1 MKLTVGEVAKVL
13 GISSENIRYYI
24 REGLIS
30 PEKNDDNNYREYS
43 SEDVLLIS
51 DIMFYRDMG
60 ISIHNI
66 KRIFK
71 GLPLEDIGSVIEESK
86 EELRLRIQ
94 EENRRMRQLCIWE
107 KDYNREI
114 REINTYRIGEMPRHF
129 RTRGYINADEHIL
142 QHLKDGL
149 TIGKDDWM
157 YVCMSFYINL
167 NDENPELQKYISLE
181 ETGSTAEKNHG
192 IEDIECIDN
201 MCLITKVHISDDMHE
216 MIDPLLEYA
225 RLHNFRLTGEIYGKE
240 QTNYYIDYKRHWVC
254 TLYAPIE

>member
-43 SEDVLLIS
+43 SE
-51 DIMFYRDMG
+51 
-60 ISIHNI
+60 
-66 KRIFK
+66 
-71 GLPLEDIGSVIEESK
+71 
-86 EELRLRIQ
+86 
-94 EENRRMRQLCIWE
+94 
-107 KDYNREI
+107 
-114 REINTYRIGEMPRHF
+114 
-129 RTRGYINADEHIL
+129 
-142 QHLKDGL
+142 
-149 TIGKDDWM
+149 